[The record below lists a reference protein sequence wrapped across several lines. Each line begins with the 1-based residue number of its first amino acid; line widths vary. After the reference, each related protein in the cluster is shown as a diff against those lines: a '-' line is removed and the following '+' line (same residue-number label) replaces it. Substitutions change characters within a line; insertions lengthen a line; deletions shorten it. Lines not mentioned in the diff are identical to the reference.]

1 MPLPSPYRNPGRWRA
16 VVFRQEVR
24 HGTAGCLLSLI
35 LLAPLLVREW
45 GLTPVVVG
53 IVFYSG
59 VIVPALTGY
68 FSFAKLLLR
77 VVRSLLAVFFALPS
91 TASTN
96 GYAHFRGWATSLGR
110 WAAGAVRGVVVGVR
124 FLLVGVVRACVVLP
138 VALSVAVTLAIH
150 ETYMSLYGARIT
162 ANQVVFFLM
171 VQELVTPWAH
181 LTSLYFLL
189 FYTVLVYIHRA
200 LFGRHW
206 AMRVQVGQ
214 SHDLARLA
222 VWYIAT
228 RLGKGVAMSFVLV
241 MFTLQFSHVEPDLT
255 FISITFTYFI
265 LTQHKWTGEERI
277 ITWIRALRLPPLE
290 EEEDFWV
297 PLGALVLPLVMSA
310 GVAVVVAP
318 SRPWLVVVAAYT
330 NLLVPG
336 LVVAQR
342 VAGRDS
348 PHAAVL
354 TACRKATP
362 KELEDRPTCPVCLE
376 ELRQA
381 RVTPCLHLYH
391 ASCLASCLA
400 HSSLCPLCKQ
410 HI

>member
-1 MPLPSPYRNPGRWRA
+1 MATRTSVLPAGSNKVRA
-16 VVFRQEVR
+16 QEVAVP
-24 HGTAGCLLSLI
+24 GAPYLLLLLGMPFVLYLARPCPSL
-35 LLAPLLVREW
+35 LFLAALCYLLVVLPRALGPQLPQASPLW
-45 GLTPVVVG
+45 LPRTIAAVLLT
-53 IVFYSG
+53 
-59 VIVPALTGY
+59 
-68 FSFAKLLLR
+68 
-77 VVRSLLAVFFALPS
+77 
-91 TASTN
+91 
-96 GYAHFRGWATSLGR
+96 RGWATSLGR